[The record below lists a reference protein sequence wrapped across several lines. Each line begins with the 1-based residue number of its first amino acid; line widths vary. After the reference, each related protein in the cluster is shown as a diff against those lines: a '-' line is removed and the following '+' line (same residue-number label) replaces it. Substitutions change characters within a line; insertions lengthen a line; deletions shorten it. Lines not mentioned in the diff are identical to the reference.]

1 MIEYFV
7 IGILTVLIIAL
18 NVFWANVVLK
28 LANRVMSRDYK
39 EFREAEKR
47 HEAPVI
53 RLPLEDH
60 DPDAERQ
67 SKDLNSLMGLI

>member
-47 HEAPVI
+47 PAPVI

-67 SKDLNSLMGLI
+67 SKDLNSLMGLV